1 MPNIHYETKR
11 RISAAQLA
19 DTFKRS
25 GITRPV
31 EDLQRMARMLEH
43 ANILVTAW
51 DGELLVGVARAW
63 SDFSFCCYLSDLAVD
78 AGYQKSGIGKELI
91 RQVHTISGDAAMLLL
106 LAAPTAMP
114 YYPKLGFEA
123 VANGWIIKRKA

>member
-1 MPNIHYETKR
+1 MSDIIYEIER
-11 RISAAQLA
+11 RISAEQLA
-19 DTFKRS
+19 DVFRRS
-25 GITRPV
+25 GISRPV
-31 EDLQRMARMLEH
+31 DDLPRMARMLEH

-51 DGELLVGVARAW
+51 DGEVLVGVARAL

-78 AGYQKSGIGKELI
+78 SAYQKSGIGRQLI
-91 RQVHTISGDAAMLLL
+91 EHVQKISGDSAMLLL

-114 YYPKLGFEA
+114 YYPKQGFEA

>member
-1 MPNIHYETKR
+1 MSDITYEIER
-11 RISAAQLA
+11 QISAEQLA
-19 DTFKRS
+19 DVFRRS

-31 EDLQRMARMLEH
+31 DDLPRMARMLEH

-51 DGELLVGVARAW
+51 DGKVLVGVARAL

-78 AGYQKSGIGKELI
+78 SAYQKSGIGRQLI
-91 RQVHTISGDAAMLLL
+91 EHVQKINGDSAMLLL

-114 YYPKLGFEA
+114 YYPKQGFEA